1 MHISV
6 NILSGGEPKREV
18 IPLEVIPD
26 DRVEN
31 VKAKIEQI
39 VQSLPSYQQL
49 LLYSGQQ
56 LEDGSSLEE
65 YGVEDNSTILLVF
78 KPNGKEVSN
87 QLP

>member
-6 NILSGGEPKREV
+6 KVLSGGEPERDV
-18 IPLEVIPD
+18 IPLEVTPD
-26 DRVEN
+26 DRVES

-39 VQSLPSYQQL
+39 VQSLPAYQQL

-65 YGVEDNSTILLVF
+65 YGVEDNSIILLVF
-78 KPNGKEVSN
+78 KPNGEEVL
-87 QLP
+87 Q